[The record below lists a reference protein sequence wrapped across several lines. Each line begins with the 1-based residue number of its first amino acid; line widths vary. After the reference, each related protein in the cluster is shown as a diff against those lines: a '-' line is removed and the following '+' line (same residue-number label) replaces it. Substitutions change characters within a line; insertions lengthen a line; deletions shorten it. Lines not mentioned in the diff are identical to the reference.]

1 MSEPKTYIFSSQA
14 IYQTEFWFK
23 IALELKKEKKNT
35 KILCFDQESHNF
47 LSLEGFDHQ
56 FLKPDYNMNIKEID
70 EILIKNKIKNLDDIL
85 RHSSQLVR
93 PSASFWLPHQTDH
106 SNG

>member
-47 LSLEGFDHQ
+47 LSLEGFVQ
-56 FLKPDYNMNIKEID
+56 FLKPDYNMNEKID

-85 RHSSQLVR
+85 RHEIIYFGNINYTKIKSSFV
-93 PSASFWLPHQTDH
+93 AI
-106 SNG
+106 

>member
-85 RHSSQLVR
+85 RHEIIYFGNR
-93 PSASFWLPHQTDH
+93 NYTE
-106 SNG
+106 N